1 MLEEE
6 KVQCTRCRNK
16 HLHGERVSVPSSW
29 LNGVRDLVCPHC
41 KCRNYYRLDADGKRA
56 A

>member
-16 HLHGERVSVPSSW
+16 HLHGERAKVPSKW
-29 LNGVRDLVCPHC
+29 LSGAQDLVCPRC
-41 KCRNYYRLDADGKRA
+41 NCRNYCRLDADGKRSA
-56 A
+56 